1 MDAALAAT
9 LLKDLP
15 TISDP
20 ITSAGWRAHLKRINL
35 FFHIKGVAD
44 VPANN
49 ALKRTLLFYSLGN
62 AGGQKAYHLSPDQRP
77 AEETYANDLAELGK
91 VFVPP
96 QDSDMARSDYRKCKQ
111 AKNELFR
118 PSTTRTHAYQIN
130 PQNIASHVDNYL
142 EEYPFFFSAPADGTY
157 LFGINIRQK
166 CSVKHSNEWIYN
178 PFTS

>member
-96 QDSDMARSDYRKCKQ
+96 QDSDMARSDYQKCKQ
-111 AKNELFR
+111 AKNEPLQTFHNKN
-118 PSTTRTHAYQIN
+118 TRLPDQ
-130 PQNIASHVDNYL
+130 
-142 EEYPFFFSAPADGTY
+142 SAEHCLPRGQLPGGVSCFHRIKERSKIGSD
-157 LFGINIRQK
+157 
-166 CSVKHSNEWIYN
+166 
-178 PFTS
+178 

>member
-118 PSTTRTHAYQIN
+118 PSTTRTHGSGTTPTRSIRRTL
-130 PQNIASHVDNYL
+130 PPTWTTTWRSIL
-142 EEYPFFFSAPADGTY
+142 FFFGPCRW
-157 LFGINIRQK
+157 NIFIWNKYPTEVFSKAFQ
-166 CSVKHSNEWIYN
+166 
-178 PFTS
+178 